1 MVSHRKDVVQ
11 GTLDLL
17 VLRIIA
23 TQPMP
28 EGRWECR
35 RVTRYVNRLGFPG
48 SRAWRTRDLRRK
60 FLKSPTF

>member
-23 TQPMP
+23 SQPMP

-35 RVTRYVNRLGFPG
+35 RVTRYVTGAGFSRESRLAHERFKTEV
-48 SRAWRTRDLRRK
+48 S
-60 FLKSPTF
+60 

>member
-23 TQPMP
+23 SQPMP

-35 RVTRYVNRLGFPG
+35 RVTRYVTGWVFQGVAPG
-48 SRAWRTRDLRRK
+48 AREI
-60 FLKSPTF
+60 